1 MLINPPMV
9 LGLIVNHWSDKK
21 KKGQEN
27 DFIIG
32 CKAVGAKPYFQGF
45 QNIELECFFC
55 NRLYH
60 MDHMIWVGEIQR
72 FFSSKSKYEF

>member
-55 NRLYH
+55 TSPFDMGKIFY
-60 MDHMIWVGEIQR
+60 I
-72 FFSSKSKYEF
+72 